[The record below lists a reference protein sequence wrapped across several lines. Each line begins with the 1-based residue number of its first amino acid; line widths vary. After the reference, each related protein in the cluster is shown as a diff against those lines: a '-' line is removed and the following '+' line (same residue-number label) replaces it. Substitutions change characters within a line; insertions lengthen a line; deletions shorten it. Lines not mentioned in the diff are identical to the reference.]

1 MTVNIALNAS
11 SAIAAA
17 FYGKDLKVES
27 ADFFDE
33 LRESVADEIGTE
45 VDNACIYHSDCMEI
59 IQRYESD
66 YGAEAEELSD
76 CGGAEFK
83 ASEWQTAMVRYAA
96 GIADCAISNMI
107 QEEINELKE
116 AYESL
121 LETLPDDHDDIAV
134 TLESSC
140 LYGWAAH
147 DRETQE
153 GVCIWHRL
161 EGDLEARAI
170 HCNGLWLTAAWT
182 PQSA

>member
-17 FYGKDLKVES
+17 FYGKDLKIES
-27 ADFFDE
+27 TDFFDE

-59 IQRYESD
+59 IQRYESE

-96 GIADCAISNMI
+96 GIADCAIRAKVNDAIDELVESYEFLV
-107 QEEINELKE
+107 EE
-116 AYESL
+116 
-121 LETLPDDHDDIAV
+121 LPDDLELPV
-134 TLESSC
+134 TMSTDC
-140 LYGWAAH
+140 AHGWAAH
-147 DRETQE
+147 ARETDE
-153 GVCIWHRL
+153 GVYVWHRL
-161 EGDLEARAI
+161 DGECEARAI
-170 HCNGLWLTAAWT
+170 KAGDFWLTATWT
-182 PQSA
+182 PKSA